1 MVVLFG
7 VIPNGANE
15 SVSSDYHFCPPDPV
29 VPRPVGQDSSGAVGR
44 QYGNQLLGLV
54 PVSQWCELRPST
66 SLASSKSMLLAM
78 DTPRA
83 SEWSGRTVELSSNKS
98 TPSSW

>member
-29 VPRPVGQDSSGAVGR
+29 VPRPVGQDSSRAVGR
-44 QYGNQLLGLV
+44 QYGNQLLSRVGAHE
-54 PVSQWCELRPST
+54 PVV
-66 SLASSKSMLLAM
+66 
-78 DTPRA
+78 
-83 SEWSGRTVELSSNKS
+83 RTEAVH
-98 TPSSW
+98 